1 MSLGTAAF
9 LRFTL
14 PLGCLAILGALA
26 YGRLSHGQTPR
37 GDGVGVAG
45 AAKPG
50 SIPAVLV
57 ELFSSEG
64 CSSCPPADVLLRELD
79 DARTVGGARVVALE
93 FHVDYWDD
101 LGWKDPFSREAW
113 SDRQREYVGA
123 GVGGMYTPGMI
134 VDGREAFVG
143 SDEGRARSALAL
155 AAKRAHVDVQLAR
168 TGSSLTVKI
177 PNIEGPAA
185 SAWLAVSER
194 GLETKVERGENE
206 GKKLPHGPVV
216 RSLERLEPDLS
227 KGLERTVAIADGKN
241 RLSFAVF
248 VQRNESREVLVA
260 AAL

>member
-1 MSLGTAAF
+1 MQLGTSSV
-9 LRFTL
+9 LRIGV
-14 PLGCLAILGALA
+14 PLGLAVLGVLA
-26 YGRLSHGQTPR
+26 YGRLSRCETTSRPDPG
-37 GDGVGVAG
+37 AG
-45 AAKPG
+45 TAA
-50 SIPAVLV
+50 SSAQAPAILV

-79 DARTVGGARVVALE
+79 EARTVSGARVVALE

-113 SDRQREYVGA
+113 SDRQRSYTSA

-134 VDGREAFVG
+134 VDGRDGFVG
-143 SDEGRARSALAL
+143 SDAGRARAALGR

-168 TGSSLTVKI
+168 AGSSLKVVVPKI
-177 PNIEGPAA
+177 AGPSA

-194 GLETKVERGENE
+194 GLWTKVERGENA
-206 GKKLPHGPVV
+206 GQKLLHGPVV
-216 RSLERLEPDLS
+216 RSLARVSRDLS
-227 KGLERTVAIADGKN
+227 QGLALTVPIAEEKS

-248 VQRNESREVLVA
+248 VQRNESREVLGA

>member
-1 MSLGTAAF
+1 MPLGTAAF

-26 YGRLSHGQTPR
+26 YGRLSHGQTPG
-37 GDGVGVAG
+37 GDGAVAG

-50 SIPAVLV
+50 STPAVLV

-79 DARTVGGARVVALE
+79 DARTVSGARVVALE

-101 LGWKDPFSREAW
+101 LGWKDPFSRETW
-113 SDRQREYVGA
+113 SDRQREYAGA

-134 VDGREAFVG
+134 VDGREGFVG
-143 SDEGRARSALAL
+143 SDAGRARSALAR
-155 AAKRAHVDVQLAR
+155 AARRAHVDVQLTR
-168 TGSSLTVKI
+168 TGSSLKVTIPKI
-177 PNIEGPAA
+177 SGPTA

-194 GLETKVERGENE
+194 GLETKALRGENE
-206 GKKLPHGPVV
+206 GKNLPHGPVV
-216 RSLERLEPDLS
+216 RSLERLEGDLS
-227 KGLERTVAIADGKN
+227 KGLERTVAITDGKN

-248 VQRNESREVLVA
+248 VQRNESREVLGA
-260 AAL
+260 TSL